1 MDRTT
6 ISRTFVEAPIQRL
19 RVFRG
24 AMGLMDCP
32 GFDWF
37 SPVSP
42 SCRGHRSGPENYNR
56 AFATTLT
63 HEIQETHSSL
73 DGFRGVKL
81 GRFAGSE
88 KNEPDW
94 RLFCGHGRAPTLE
107 RLPDLWDAKPDG

>member
-1 MDRTT
+1 
-6 ISRTFVEAPIQRL
+6 
-19 RVFRG
+19 
-24 AMGLMDCP
+24 MGLMDCP
-32 GFDWF
+32 GFDGF

-94 RLFCGHGRAPTLE
+94 RLFCGHGRATTLE